1 MQKSKLALVLTIVAI
16 LCLAFGG
23 SALAAAGYLDVT
35 ISDNNGA
42 YDDFGYTGCEASYV
56 LDATGIEYFTTDCL
70 NNDKG
75 FDIILNFECD
85 EESYSVEL
93 DGDYSLPVKVWAQD
107 KPYGTAGAQGAWYTA
122 QPTVPG
128 GPGFAAQST
137 ITLKVE
143 DLQIDSKYKY
153 ITEVVVGDE
162 NQDLRV
168 INPCEADE
176 YCIEMIIDGTCED
189 LVLKDYFEIKS
200 APYEICDLV
209 VGPDSEPAGDCKRC
223 YSVSG
228 YLKNCGGEAVPD
240 WPLSVYLKDKDGN
253 KVNVTPQTG
262 AKTNT
267 QGYFSF
273 SIAGSWQPG
282 VYDVIVKAEGPC
294 EDATA
299 EVCLT
304 MLKKDATKLEITAFS
319 ADWEGKLIDWIHGEG
334 GPIENELRYNKCNDI
349 QFCLFDNCDWLA
361 TVPEETTIYF
371 TATQERP
378 GQDPIVAGHFYE
390 VCPENSDDCNC
401 DYQTIINGECRHWD
415 RDYKQINSATFYP
428 CEVHNGEPASLQ
440 GGDGYEYDCE
450 CSCLNVQMVPLVK
463 GDITITATI
472 NVGGREIKKSIV
484 VTSYAP
490 EEVMMDL
497 FPLATDNSGNVRA
510 GWPIVAAV
518 ALDRSAGANYDVQFT
533 INGEPVLVSD
543 QLGADLGVNYI
554 PPFDEDEFN
563 AAYNVAGLV
572 NLIQAHSELLDE
584 EYIEYLEQCVD
595 YDAVYPYCTD
605 KWYFMLYPCKD
616 LRGDFEIEVTV
627 NGVGTASA
635 DFYTNNKGADIPLN
649 FITPVELTR
658 ELAPDSWQTFSTPKL
673 LAATAQET
681 PEYGTFVEL
690 LWPLAEEMLDGG
702 PFMYDEIELFV
713 LGYENGAWY
722 MPSVLSE
729 VKPLSGYYVR
739 TPQREKGD
747 WNMRKAPYKLE
758 YVFARATTPSLSMPY
773 SVTYPTLPADSSN
786 LAPFYWNSIGVGIPD
801 TNANDNPMTMQS
813 DTAAQALG
821 SLIKNKDSIMVWNPG
836 EKMANVNTQFTSLA
850 LGGNAD
856 PNTGVDPWARMYNGD
871 VYWVFNAIGTMGG
884 PSIYTSTVGLDMIE
898 WIGGNYEPDYYPNY
912 WGNVLK

>member
-42 YDDFGYTGCEASYV
+42 YDEFGYTGCEASYV

-70 NNDKG
+70 NNDDG

-85 EESYSVEL
+85 ETSYSVQL
-93 DGDYSLPVKVWAQD
+93 DGNYSLPVKVWAQD

-128 GPGFAAQST
+128 GPGFTLQDT

-153 ITEVVVGDE
+153 ITEVVVGDK

-189 LVLKDYFEIKS
+189 LALRDYFEINS
-200 APYEICDLV
+200 APDYIESLAV
-209 VGPDSEPAGDCKRC
+209 SPAEELAGDCKRC
-223 YSVSG
+223 YTVSG
-228 YLKNCGGEAVPD
+228 YLYNCGDEAVPD
-240 WPLSVYLKDKDGN
+240 WPLSVYLIDCDDN
-253 KVNVTPQTG
+253 VVDVTPATG

-267 QGYFSF
+267 KGYFSF
-273 SIAGSWQPG
+273 NIKGEWEPG
-282 VYDVIVKAEGPC
+282 DYTVKVVADGPC
-294 EDATA
+294 KDAVATT
-299 EVCLT
+299 ELEI
-304 MLKKDATKLEITAFS
+304 LKKDATKLEITTFS

-334 GPIENELRYNKCNDI
+334 GPIENELRFNKCNDV
-349 QFCLFDNCDWLA
+349 QFCLFDDCDWFA
-361 TVPEETTIYF
+361 TVTEPTTIYF
-371 TATQERP
+371 TATQEQP
-378 GQDPIVAGHFYE
+378 GKDPIVAGHFYE
-390 VCPENSDDCNC
+390 ECPEMSETN
-401 DYQTIINGECRHWD
+401 WD
-415 RDYKQINSATFYP
+415 RDYQQINSM
-428 CEVHNGEPASLQ
+428 VIEP
-440 GGDGYEYDCE
+440 GD
-450 CSCLNVQMVPLVK
+450 SCVNVQMVPLVK

-472 NVGGREIKKSIV
+472 NVGGREIKKSIT

-490 EEVMMDL
+490 EQVMMDL
-497 FPLATDNSGNVRA
+497 FPLATDNNGNVRA

-518 ALDRSAGANYDVQFT
+518 ALDRTAGANYDVQFT

-543 QLGADLGVNYI
+543 QLGNDFGVNYI

-616 LRGDFEIEVTV
+616 LRGDFEVEVTV
-627 NGVGTASA
+627 DTVGTASA
-635 DFYTNNKGADIPLN
+635 DFFTNNKGADIDLN

-747 WNMRKAPYKLE
+747 WNMRKVPYQLE

-773 SVTYPTLPADSSN
+773 SKDYPTLPADSSV
-786 LAPFYWNSIGVGIPD
+786 LTPYYWNSVGVGIPD
-801 TNANDNPMTMQS
+801 TKAADDPMTMQS

-821 SLIKNKDSIMVWNPG
+821 ALIKNKDSIMVWNPG

-856 PNTGVDPWARMYNGD
+856 PNTGVDPWAQMYNGD
-871 VYWVFNAIGTMGG
+871 VYWVFNTSVLGI
-884 PSIYTSTVGLDMIE
+884 PSTHTTTIGLDMIE
-898 WIGGNYEPDYYPNY
+898 WIGGNYEPDVYPDY
-912 WGNVLK
+912 WGNTTP

>member
-200 APYEICDLV
+200 APAAEGLV
-209 VGPDSEPAGDCKRC
+209 HLAITPAETPPGDCVRC
-223 YSVSG
+223 YTVTG
-228 YLKNCGGEAVPD
+228 RLLNCADEPVLN
-240 WPLSVYLKDKDGN
+240 WPLSAYLNGTD
-253 KVNVTPQTG
+253 VTPPSG
-262 AKTNT
+262 AVTDAN
-267 QGYFSF
+267 GNFSF
-273 SIAGSWQPG
+273 NIRGEWEPG
-282 VYDVIVKAEGPC
+282 EYTVKVEADGPC
-294 EDATA
+294 EDASAT
-299 EVCLT
+299 VPLT
-304 MLKKDATKLEITAFS
+304 IEKTFATNMEIYVES
-319 ADWEGKLIDWIHGEG
+319 ADGVED
-334 GPIENELRYNKCNDI
+334 ELRYNKCNDV
-349 QFCLFDNCDWLA
+349 QFCLFDDCDWDA
-361 TVPEETTIYF
+361 TVTAPTTIYF

-390 VCPENSDDCNC
+390 VCPEIVDCGC
-401 DYQTIINGECRHWD
+401 EYDSIINGQCTHWD
-415 RDYKQINSATFYP
+415 RNYGQINSMVINP
-428 CEVHNGEPASLQ
+428 
-440 GGDGYEYDCE
+440 DD
-450 CSCLNVQMVPLVK
+450 SCVNVQMVPLVE
-463 GDITITATI
+463 GEITITATI
-472 NVGGREIKKSIV
+472 KIGNREITQSKT
-484 VTSYAP
+484 VTSFAP
-490 EEVMMDL
+490 GEVMMDL
-497 FPLATDNSGNVRA
+497 HPLATDDQGNVRA

-518 ALDRSAGANYDVQFT
+518 ALDRTAGANYNVSFT
-533 INGEPVLVSD
+533 INGKPVLVAD
-543 QLGADLGVNYI
+543 QLVNGYTGPDYI
-554 PPFDEDEFN
+554 PPMNYDEFV
-563 AAYNVAGLV
+563 AAFGVA
-572 NLIQAHSELLDE
+572 ASECE
-584 EYIEYLEQCVD
+584 GD
-595 YDAVYPYCTD
+595 YEAIFPYCTD
-605 KWYFMLYPCKD
+605 KWYFMLYPCED
-616 LRGDFEIEVTV
+616 LRGDFEVEVTV
-627 NGVGTASA
+627 DSVGTASA
-635 DFYTNNKGADIPLN
+635 DFFTNNKGVDIPLN
-649 FITPVELTR
+649 FVTPVELTR

-673 LAATAQET
+673 LAARCEET
-681 PEYGTFVEL
+681 PQYGKVYEL

-702 PFMYDEIELFV
+702 PFMYDELELFV
-713 LGYENGAWY
+713 LGYENGAWRVV
-722 MPSVLSE
+722 MPDEE
-729 VKPLSGYYVR
+729 VQPLAGYYVR

-747 WNMRKAPYKLE
+747 WNMRKVPFQIE
-758 YVFARATTPSLSMPY
+758 YVFARATTPTLSMPY
-773 SVTYPTLPADSSN
+773 TMTYPPLPADAAN
-786 LAPFYWNSIGVGIPD
+786 LAPFYWNSVGVGVDD
-801 TNANDNPMTMQS
+801 TKASDDPMTMQS

-821 SLIKNKDSIMVWNPG
+821 ALIKNKDSIMVWNPG
-836 EKMANVNTQFTSLA
+836 EKLANVNDQFTSLA
-850 LGGNAD
+850 LGGNAT
-856 PNTGVDPWARMYNGD
+856 PNTSVDPWATVYNGD
-871 VYWVFNAIGTMGG
+871 VYWVFSSGILG
-884 PSIYTSTVGLDMIE
+884 PNINTTNVGLDMIE
-898 WIGGNYEPDYYPNY
+898 WIGGNYKPIAQPPY
-912 WGNVLK
+912 WPAPLN